1 MLIKDYLTK
10 LLGIQGFSDEVR
22 SLGKIVGL
30 EISTYKR
37 QPAVILDIER
47 REKRYICSVCKKEF
61 SDKVRSFGKAAY
73 DSSFQKVQHLHQR

>member
-22 SLGKIVGL
+22 SLGKIVAL
-30 EISTYKR
+30 EISTYKK

-61 SDKVRSFGKAAY
+61 KAAY
-73 DSSFQKVQHLHQR
+73 DSSFQKVQHLHQRWISD